1 MTVANSP
8 DQATGSSTLL
18 RELAA
23 HHHVVTTFKGWDG
36 SPREVSDESLRRVL
50 EALGVAAGSEEE
62 MAASLADGRLS
73 EWRRT
78 LPGAVVVRRGM
89 SHSVAVHTAVGD
101 GAGDEAGDEV
111 GIWITLE
118 DGGRRELEWPRI
130 PAEERDIDGALTGRT
145 LVPLPDD
152 LPLGWHRLEVASAG
166 GQADTV
172 LVVTPARLSTAE
184 KLARRRAWGLMAQL
198 YSVRSSRSWG
208 IGDLN
213 DLADLAALSG
223 AGHGAGFILINPLH
237 AAEPVPPLE
246 PSPYLPTTRRFFNP
260 LYIRVED
267 VPEYSYLSD
276 EARTQ
281 AEDSARTLGA
291 ANRSADL
298 LDRDATYAAK
308 LSALEQIFSVPRS
321 IAREEQFERFCAVEG
336 PGLDSFALWCAL
348 AENLPPGA
356 PQWQEISGPDSSY
369 VREHESVL
377 APRVLFYKWLQ
388 WICDQQLET
397 VQSAA
402 RSAGMSIGVVH
413 DLAVGVHPAG
423 ADAWMLRPVL
433 APGVSVGA
441 PPDMFNQQG
450 QDWSQPPWHPER
462 LADAGYLSYR
472 DMLRTVLRHAGGIR
486 VDHILGL
493 FRQWWIPAGSAP
505 SEGAY
510 VNFDHEAL
518 IGILALEAER
528 TGAVVIGEDLGVFEP
543 WVQEY
548 LGERGVLGTSILWF
562 EQTETGPRVP
572 EEYRQGALTTVNT
585 HDLPPAA
592 GYLAGE
598 HVGLRASLGL
608 LSRPVEEEREMDAAA
623 QEALLSL
630 VRDRGLLPDSGA
642 DGAEKI
648 QQTVEA
654 LHSFI
659 LQTPSVLLGVSLT
672 DAVGER
678 QTQNQPGT
686 GDEYPNWRIP
696 LCGPDGQ
703 AILLDDLP
711 SNDRFNSLA
720 DLMKRSI

>member
-1 MTVANSP
+1 MTPGTSSGQP
-8 DQATGSSTLL
+8 TGGNTLL

-23 HHHVVTTFKGWDG
+23 HHHVVTTFRGWDG
-36 SPREVSDESLRRVL
+36 TPREVSEITLRRILAALGIAAGTEEEIAESL
-50 EALGVAAGSEEE
+50 G
-62 MAASLADGRLS
+62 DGRLS
-73 EWRRT
+73 AWRRA
-78 LPGAVVVRRGM
+78 LPGAVVVRAGGD
-89 SHSVAVHTAVGD
+89 HSVPVHTP
-101 GAGDEAGDEV
+101 AGERTEV
-111 GIWITLE
+111 SIALE
-118 DGGRRELEWPRI
+118 DGSLRALDWPEV
-130 PAEERDIDGALTGRT
+130 PAEVLDVDGVRTGRT
-145 LVPLPDD
+145 LVRLPAD
-152 LPLGWHRLEVASAG
+152 LPLGWHRLEVRSG
-166 GQADTV
+166 ERTDHSV
-172 LVVTPARLSTAE
+172 LVVTPARLTTAAE
-184 KLARRRAWGLMAQL
+184 LARRRAWGLMAQL

-213 DLADLAALSG
+213 DLADLATLSG

-267 VPEYSYLSD
+267 VPEYGYLSAAARAEV
-276 EARTQ
+276 EA
-281 AEDSARTLGA
+281 SASAFGA
-291 ANRSADL
+291 VNRSADL
-298 LDRDATYAAK
+298 LDRDSAYAAK
-308 LSALEQIFSVPRS
+308 LAALEQIFSVPRS
-321 IAREEQFERFCAVEG
+321 IAREQQFERFRSLEG
-336 PGLDSFALWCAL
+336 EGLENFALWCAL
-348 AENLPPGA
+348 AETLPPGA
-356 PQWQEISGPDSSY
+356 PQWQQAMSPDSPY
-369 VREHESVL
+369 VREHAREL
-377 APRVLFYKWLQ
+377 APRVKFYTWLQ
-388 WICDQQLET
+388 WICDQQLAT
-397 VQSAA
+397 VQAAA

-413 DLAVGVHPAG
+413 DLAVGVHPDG
-423 ADAWMLRPVL
+423 ADAWMLAPVL
-433 APGVSVGA
+433 ASGVSVGA

-450 QDWSQPPWHPER
+450 QDWSQPPWHPKR
-462 LADAGYLSYR
+462 LADAGYLPYR

-493 FRQWWIPAGSAP
+493 FRQWWIPAGSSPA
-505 SEGAY
+505 EGAY
-510 VNFDHEAL
+510 VHFDHEAL

-528 TGAVVIGEDLGVFEP
+528 AGAVVIGEDLGVFEP

-562 EQTETGPRVP
+562 EQAETGPRLP

-598 HVGLRASLGL
+598 HVDLRASLGL
-608 LSRPVEEEREMDAAA
+608 LSRPVEEEREADA
-623 QEALLSL
+623 EARNAVLSL
-630 VRDRGLLPDSGA
+630 LRSRSLLPEAGDAGENSV
-642 DGAEKI
+642 

-678 QTQNQPGT
+678 RTQNQPGT
-686 GDEYPNWRIP
+686 GDEYPNWRVP

-711 SNDRFNSLA
+711 SNRRFASLA
-720 DLMKRSI
+720 DLMRDSI